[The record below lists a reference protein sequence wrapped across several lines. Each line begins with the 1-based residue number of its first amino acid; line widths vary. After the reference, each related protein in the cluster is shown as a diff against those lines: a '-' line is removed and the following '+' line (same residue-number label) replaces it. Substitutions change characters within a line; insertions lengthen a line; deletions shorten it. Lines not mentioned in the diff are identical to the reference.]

1 MKFLFINSMSRTGTS
16 LLYQLLY
23 GHREIYFA
31 PYRIQFACATP
42 FGFPLT
48 NIPENN
54 EQFFKMLMTKTTI
67 VSKKGEWP
75 QIHTASLSELFPD
88 KMDSRNLIM
97 GDNPLQT
104 AIRTIHHILG
114 IDLPSNEQYYCLHD
128 DHSYMLGSEA
138 FLQYDCKILTTLR
151 NPIDMIASK
160 KNMLTMYVYGRQDPQ
175 QFCLKD
181 EVLYKELLRA
191 CFSWWAASYEYAHHY
206 GLPVLFGL
214 LKTTSTRKEMMDN
227 IADYLGIA
235 IDEVLLDD
243 KTPLADVAYHNEL
256 LANGSSL
263 NTIAYLTKG
272 AKEDNTKAHKLSLNA
287 HEYDFLLR
295 IVDNR
300 LFESLS
306 SSVENF
312 IQKIAHLYI
321 DFALNDLKGIF
332 ALWQKL
338 YRDKCFGELFVQY
351 SALNFGHSNAQDAF
365 ILSQEKENTLDSN
378 ILINTKDLSSTSCG
392 GGGRIGYDYLSSVA
406 ILFILYASC
415 NAIHSCLKKRDSYG
429 Y

>member
-1 MKFLFINSMSRTGTS
+1 MSMKFFFINSMSRTGTS

-31 PYRIQFACATP
+31 PYRIQFACAAL
-42 FGFPLT
+42 FGFSLLNRPK
-48 NIPENN
+48 NN

-67 VSKKGEWP
+67 VNKKGEWT
-75 QIHTASLSELFPD
+75 QIHTASLAELFPD
-88 KMDSRNLIM
+88 KMDSKNLIM

-104 AIRTIHHILG
+104 AILTIHHILG

-128 DHSYMLGSEA
+128 DHSYMLGSEV

-160 KNMLTMYVYGRQDPQ
+160 KNILTMYVYSRQDPQ

-214 LKTTSTRKEMMDN
+214 LKAANTRKEMMDK
-227 IADYLGIA
+227 ITDYLGITT
-235 IDEVLLDD
+235 DDVLLDD
-243 KTPLADVAYHNEL
+243 KTPLADESYHNEL

-272 AKEDNTKAHKLSLNA
+272 AKEDNTKAHKLSLNV
-287 HEYDFLLR
+287 HKHDFLLR
-295 IVDNR
+295 IADNR
-300 LFESLS
+300 FFEALS
-306 SSVENF
+306 DNVENF
-312 IQKIAHLYI
+312 LQNIAHFYMN
-321 DFALNDLKGIF
+321 FALNDLEGIF
-332 ALWQKL
+332 VLWQKL
-338 YRDKCFGELFVQY
+338 YKDKCFGELFAHY
-351 SALNFGHSNAQDAF
+351 SAFNFGHSNAKEAF
-365 ILSQEKENTLDSN
+365 I
-378 ILINTKDLSSTSCG
+378 
-392 GGGRIGYDYLSSVA
+392 
-406 ILFILYASC
+406 
-415 NAIHSCLKKRDSYG
+415 
-429 Y
+429 